1 MMIDLSLGTAK
12 LLIWEDFLNQKDAD
26 SWFEHFYSTVQWRSE
41 QVKVFG
47 KVYDQPRLTALY
59 ADEERSYTYAG
70 LTLEAFSF
78 TEKMERLKSDIED
91 ITRHRFNSCL
101 FNLYRNEKD
110 SNGWHADDEP
120 ELGSQPVIASLSLGA
135 TRRFHIK
142 HKRDKTLKRTIDL
155 THGSLLLMAG
165 ASQKDFKHQLPKTQ
179 SPKAPRI
186 NLTFRYIFEGL

>member
-12 LLIWEDFLNQKDAD
+12 LLIWEDFLNQTDAD
-26 SWFEHFYSTVQWRSE
+26 NWFEHFYSTVQWRSE

-78 TEKMERLKSDIED
+78 NEKMKQLKSDIED
-91 ITRHRFNSCL
+91 VTRHRYNSCL

>member
-1 MMIDLSLGTAK
+1 MMIDVSIGTAK
-12 LLIWEDFLNQKDAD
+12 LLIWEDFLNQTEAD
-26 SWFEHFYSTVQWRSE
+26 SWFEHLNSTVRWQSE

-47 KVYDQPRLTALY
+47 KIYDQPRLTALY

-70 LTLEAFSF
+70 LTLNAFSF
-78 TEKMERLKSDIED
+78 TEKMKLLKNEIED
-91 ITRHRFNSCL
+91 LTGHRYNSCL

-120 ELGSQPVIASLSLGA
+120 ELGPTPVIASLSLGA

-142 HKRDKTLKRTIDL
+142 HKTDKTLKQSIDL
-155 THGSLLLMAG
+155 KHGSLLLMG
-165 ASQKDFKHQLPKTQ
+165 GRSQLDFKHQLPKTRT
-179 SPKAPRI
+179 PKASRI

>member
-186 NLTFRYIFEGL
+186 NLTFRYIFKGL

>member
-1 MMIDLSLGTAK
+1 MMIDLSIGTAK
-12 LLIWEDFLNQKDAD
+12 LLIWENFLNQTDAD

-47 KVYDQPRLTALY
+47 KIYDQPRLTALY

-78 TEKMERLKSDIED
+78 TEEMKRLKKNIED
-91 ITRHRFNSCL
+91 VTGHRYNSCL

-120 ELGSQPVIASLSLGA
+120 ELGPQPVIASLSLGA

-142 HKRDKTLKRTIDL
+142 HKRDKTLKKTIDL
-155 THGSLLLMAG
+155 RHGSLLLMAG

-179 SPKAPRI
+179 TPKAPRI
-186 NLTFRYIFEGL
+186 NLTFRYIFEEL